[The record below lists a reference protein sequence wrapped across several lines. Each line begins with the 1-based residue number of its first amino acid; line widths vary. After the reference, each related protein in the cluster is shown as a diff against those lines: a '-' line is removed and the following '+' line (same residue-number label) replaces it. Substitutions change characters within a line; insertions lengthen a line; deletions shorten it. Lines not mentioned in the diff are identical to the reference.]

1 MASGKRG
8 LRTGLKTL
16 IRTVVLFADST
27 IVREIPP
34 LYSAWTPV
42 NQRAVVPII
51 GSHDKRVLTAALCV
65 QTGTWIP
72 LVTTR
77 FQQEEFQEF
86 LKLIRSKWRGW
97 NIILFIDKH
106 SVHRAPGTR
115 KVADAL
121 GINIRW
127 LPTATPK
134 LNAMDTLWRH
144 AKEESIANE
153 PNPDVDETTDRL
165 VRYIESLT
173 PHQRLL
179 KAGVLAE
186 RFWLQGAI
194 PPL

>member
-144 AKEESIANE
+144 AKE
-153 PNPDVDETTDRL
+153 
-165 VRYIESLT
+165 
-173 PHQRLL
+173 
-179 KAGVLAE
+179 
-186 RFWLQGAI
+186 
-194 PPL
+194 